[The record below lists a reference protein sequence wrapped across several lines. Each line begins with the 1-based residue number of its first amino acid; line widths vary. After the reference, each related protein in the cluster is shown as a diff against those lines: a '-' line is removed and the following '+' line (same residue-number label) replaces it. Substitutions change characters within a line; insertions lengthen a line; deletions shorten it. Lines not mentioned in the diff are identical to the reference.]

1 MEIDSRGDNFS
12 EAEISKFFRIRRTIL
27 KMLEDRGY
35 FVSQEQKEKSF
46 DDWKVD
52 FKKEQLCF
60 LTSKINNTDDYI
72 YVEFNFDKKIGVE
85 EIISFV
91 KKIHNQNVR
100 KGIIIIRG
108 TISTLAKQVSFMI
121 KLFIFRKLQLRN
133 CGTLS
138 TLKKKN

>member
-1 MEIDSRGDNFS
+1 MEIDSRGENFS
-12 EAEISKFFRIRRTIL
+12 EAEISKFFRIRKTVL

-52 FKKEQLCF
+52 FKKDQLCF
-60 LTSKINNTDDYI
+60 LTSKINNVEDYI

-85 EIISFV
+85 EILSFV

-108 TISTLAKQVSFMI
+108 SISTLAKQVLSI
-121 KLFIFRKLQLRN
+121 EFIF
-133 CGTLS
+133 LS
-138 TLKKKN
+138 IIFI